1 MRLILRWGAALR
13 LHTGV
18 WLWRHGW
25 GMLLLASI
33 IGLALAA
40 YLVRLQVEAQSLQ
53 ANVRIGEL
61 QSSLAAAA
69 LQPAAPPAPASPDQ
83 QTLSALHRIVYT
95 QDDVNRIVRQLY
107 ALGTQHQLDL
117 QQADFR
123 QDPQGFGGLVQQQV
137 TLPVQARY
145 PQLKAF
151 MLQALQ
157 QLPGLSIDQIVI
169 QRENVAQDRPEVTL
183 KLSIW
188 VSPDTTAPAIKTPRP
203 GRGS

>member
-1 MRLILRWGAALR
+1 MHWGASLR
-13 LHTGV
+13 LRTGV

-25 GMLLLASI
+25 GVLLLAGAVVI
-33 IGLALAA
+33 APAA
-40 YLVRLQVEAQSLQ
+40 HLVRLQVEAQSQQ
-53 ANVRIGEL
+53 AHVRIGKL
-61 QSSLAAAA
+61 RSSLAAAA
-69 LQPAAPPAPASPDQ
+69 RQPAAPKTPASPDQ
-83 QTLSALHRIVYT
+83 QTLSALHRIVYS
-95 QDDVNRIVRQLY
+95 QGDVNRIVRQLY

-123 QDPQGFGGLVQQQV
+123 QDTQGFGGLVQQQV

-157 QLPGLSIDQIVI
+157 QFPGLSIDQIVI
-169 QRENVAQDRPEVTL
+169 QRESVAQDRPEVTL

-188 VSPDTTAPAIKTPRP
+188 VSPGTTAPTIKTTQP